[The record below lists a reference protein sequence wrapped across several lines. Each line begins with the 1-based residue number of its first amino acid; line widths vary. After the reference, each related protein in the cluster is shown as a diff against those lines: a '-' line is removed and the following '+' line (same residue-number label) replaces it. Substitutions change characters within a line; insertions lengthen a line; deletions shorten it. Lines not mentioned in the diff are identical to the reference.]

1 MTKEEAPVLKPF
13 AVPLAHR
20 ALETMAARYDFT
32 PKGPILIEVFPKHD
46 DFAVRNVGLPGMIG
60 ALGACFGRVVTMQSP
75 RAQPALNFQWEATLW
90 HELAHVITLQMS
102 DQRIPRWLT
111 EGISVH
117 EQKVGKAEWARAQDM
132 DFAAM
137 MSQDQVIKLK
147 DLNDAFQNPELIS
160 IAYFEGSILVDY
172 IVQTYGDAGLQKLV
186 KAYATGVDTD
196 AALKSELDTSFAQMQ
211 PGFDAYLDQRFG
223 AAARALAPPAQ
234 KSDAAGLL
242 EMKVP
247 ELKAYVAS
255 HDASFPPHMMLASA
269 MQKDGDLDG
278 AMREYERAAALVPI
292 AIGEDSPHAKM
303 AEVALAKKDRPRAIS
318 ELKTLLTVDLD
329 NLKAA
334 QQLASLMKEQGITD
348 PAQLR
353 PVYERIAA
361 IDPFEGEPHTM
372 LGRFA
377 IAQNQP
383 DVAARE
389 FKVVLAGKPVDLAGA
404 HTDLA
409 DALFRAGKLPEARKE
424 TLAALEIAP
433 SYERAQDLLLRL
445 SGNRH

>member
-1 MTKEEAPVLKPF
+1 
-13 AVPLAHR
+13 
-20 ALETMAARYDFT
+20 
-32 PKGPILIEVFPKHD
+32 
-46 DFAVRNVGLPGMIG
+46 
-60 ALGACFGRVVTMQSP
+60 
-75 RAQPALNFQWEATLW
+75 
-90 HELAHVITLQMS
+90 
-102 DQRIPRWLT
+102 
-111 EGISVH
+111 
-117 EQKVGKAEWARAQDM
+117 
-132 DFAAM
+132 
-137 MSQDQVIKLK
+137 
-147 DLNDAFQNPELIS
+147 
-160 IAYFEGSILVDY
+160 
-172 IVQTYGDAGLQKLV
+172 
-186 KAYATGVDTD
+186 
-196 AALKSELDTSFAQMQ
+196 
-211 PGFDAYLDQRFG
+211 
-223 AAARALAPPAQ
+223 
-234 KSDAAGLL
+234 
-242 EMKVP
+242 
-247 ELKAYVAS
+247 
-255 HDASFPPHMMLASA
+255 
-269 MQKDGDLDG
+269 
-278 AMREYERAAALVPI
+278 
-292 AIGEDSPHAKM
+292 
-303 AEVALAKKDRPRAIS
+303 
-318 ELKTLLTVDLD
+318 LKTLLTVDLD